1 MGNNTDITMSQYRE
15 LSRLV
20 YTASGIY
27 LPESKLG
34 LLKAR
39 IAKRLRIL
47 RIDTANEYISLV
59 RQDAHEFRNFIDAIT
74 TNHTFFFRENGHFE
88 FILKHIDKSRHLNI
102 WSAACST
109 GEEPYSL
116 AVQLVDNAYD
126 FHLYASDI
134 SDSVLKIAKTGI
146 YPKERAQRVPL
157 PILRKYFQQG
167 RNEWKDYVKVR
178 GEVKKFTTFGKHNLL
193 SDSSRQQFDII
204 FCRNVMIYFDNETR
218 QKVVLNLCRALRAKG
233 YLFVGM
239 SESLR
244 GIEHGL
250 KHVSPGVYRS

>member
-1 MGNNTDITMSQYRE
+1 MNRTDVTPSQFRE

-20 YTASGIY
+20 YTVSGIC
-27 LPESKLG
+27 LPETKLG

-39 IAKRLRIL
+39 IAKRMRVLH
-47 RIDTANEYISLV
+47 IDTANEYISLMRRDGV
-59 RQDAHEFRNFIDAIT
+59 EFRNFIDAMT

-88 FILKHIDKSRHLNI
+88 FILRHVDTSRHLDI

-116 AVQLVDNAYD
+116 AVQLLENAYS
-126 FHLYASDI
+126 FHIHASDI
-134 SDSVLKIAKTGI
+134 SDSALDTAKGGI
-146 YPKERAQRVPL
+146 YPKERAQRIPSSM
-157 PILRKYFQQG
+157 LRKYFQQG
-167 RNEWKDYVKVR
+167 RNEWRDYVKVR
-178 GEVKKFTTFGKHNLL
+178 SEVKKLLSFAKHNLL
-193 SDSSRQQFDII
+193 SEFSGRQRFDII

-218 QKVVLNLCRALRAKG
+218 QKVVLNLCRALKPRG